1 MKIILVSNSMHDIF
15 VKFISSKFDIINKN
29 DKLSLSEVND
39 YLENV
44 KPIVDGIVI
53 IDQVFFQW
61 DETDKLTF
69 SLLADNINN
78 AKILIFTTDFKK
90 QFLLENYIK
99 SDNIKVVTIDYI
111 RLSQNILNRE
121 MEYLINLSQRTKPLE
136 NISKD
141 SQHNIKKV
149 NTEKKRSFFDRFKS
163 SHKDENKYNPTDQLE
178 RDFES
183 ISKGISRVISITGH
197 RGSGLTSTSINLA
210 CEASKRGLKA
220 IVIDLDIDYRGCNA
234 YFSNFNEASNKNE
247 EMNASLIRTLA
258 KPQDYKTSC
267 FCVNENF
274 WVTSLGYSFNDKRL
288 IEHFYNSTKLV
299 GLLSL
304 LRSKFNVIILDMPLD
319 LLKVFEDAII
329 HIDVFGLCVPNSI
342 YGILSTLRNIEV
354 VLNNESISYVNSKSK
369 VVVTKYND
377 RAKFQE
383 EYFVPEKVCEIMTS
397 GISSNF
403 RNEINL
409 AGYIPYSFEF
419 DKQIESDIPIVN
431 SSTEYEKNYG
441 NILLRLME
449 GVK

>member
-1 MKIILVSNSMHDIF
+1 MKIILISSGMHDIF
-15 VKFISSKFDIINKN
+15 AKIISSKFDIINKN
-29 DKLSLSEVND
+29 DKLSIPEVNG

-44 KPIVDGIVI
+44 RPVVEGIVI
-53 IDQVFFQW
+53 IDQVFSQW
-61 DETDKLTF
+61 DEADKLAF
-69 SLLADNINN
+69 LSLVDYLTKV
-78 AKILIFTTDFKK
+78 KILIFTNDFKK
-90 QFLLENYIK
+90 QVLYENYIK
-99 SDNIKVVTIDYI
+99 SYDIKVVTLDYI
-111 RLSQNILNRE
+111 RLTQNILIRE
-121 MEYLINLSQRTKPLE
+121 MECFVNSTQKSIPSE

-141 SQHNIKKV
+141 DQHNVKKID
-149 NTEKKRSFFDRFKS
+149 NGKKKSFLDRFKS
-163 SHKDENKYNPTDQLE
+163 SHKDEKKYNPTDQLV

-220 IVIDLDIDYRGCNA
+220 IVIDLDVDYRGCNA

-258 KPQDYKTSC
+258 RPQEYKTTC
-267 FCVNENF
+267 FCINENF
-274 WVTSLGYSFNDKRL
+274 WLTSLGYSFNDKRL
-288 IEHFYNSTKLV
+288 TEQFYNSTKLV
-299 GLLSL
+299 GLLSM

-319 LLKVFEDAII
+319 ILKVFEETII
-329 HIDVFGLCVPNSI
+329 HIDIFGLCVPNSI
-342 YGILSTLRNIEV
+342 YAILSTLRNIEV
-354 VLNNESISYVNSKSK
+354 VLNSESISYLNSKSK

-377 RAKFQE
+377 RAKFQD
-383 EYFVPEKVCEIMTS
+383 EYFVPEKVCEVMTS

-403 RNEINL
+403 RSELNA

-431 SSTEYEKNYG
+431 SSTEYEKYYG